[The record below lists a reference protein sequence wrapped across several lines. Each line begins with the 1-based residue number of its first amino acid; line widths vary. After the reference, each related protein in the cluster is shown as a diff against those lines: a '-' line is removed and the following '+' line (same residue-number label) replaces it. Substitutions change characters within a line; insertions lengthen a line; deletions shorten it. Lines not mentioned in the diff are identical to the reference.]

1 MYSKIYESEKIKT
14 TYILK
19 RKECVLTVSLYLSVV
34 TLTAGY
40 AFTPLVYPLVLVP
53 SLCLSGETEKYSSH
67 FFLDL
72 SDFVTTLAEFGLPTP
87 TRGRAEQT
95 AEHRE
100 ISTATL
106 SLPCASFYFEE
117 IEVLP

>member
-1 MYSKIYESEKIKT
+1 MNSPY
-14 TYILK
+14 
-19 RKECVLTVSLYLSVV
+19 VSLYMLS
-34 TLTAGY
+34 LSQLHSIAGY
-40 AFTPLVYPLVLVP
+40 AFTPLFTHSFL
-53 SLCLSGETEKYSSH
+53 SLACACPARRRSTRAI